1 MVHAPSIYQ
10 LFEHS
15 VPAIAQSI
23 AVALLVSLLIAWRV
37 GASVSAEGLVPDARF
52 SLRNVF
58 EIIFEYICRL
68 AEDSIGH
75 DWKRYMPLIGTLG
88 LFILIGNLLN
98 IVPGLGAPTGFIE
111 TNLAWAIVCV
121 LTSEIASMRVHGFV
135 GWAKH
140 LAPGPWWLSPLIFPI
155 ELFSHLIR
163 FFSLTIRLT
172 ANMFADHTLLSMF
185 LGGLG
190 LASAVG
196 SVISLLFPW
205 IVVGLGLFVCFVQA
219 FIFTFLTIL
228 YIGMGTEEAH

>member
-1 MVHAPSIYQ
+1 VAHAPTIYQ
-10 LFEHS
+10 LFEHA

-23 AVALLVSLLIAWRV
+23 GVALVLTLLVAWRV

-121 LTSEIASMRVHGFV
+121 LTSEIASIRVHGLG
-135 GWAKH
+135 GWLAH
-140 LAPGPWWLSPLIFPI
+140 MAPGPWWLAPLIFPI

-185 LGGLG
+185 LGGFG
-190 LASAVG
+190 AFVA
-196 SVISLLFPW
+196 ILFPW
-205 IVVGLGLFVCFVQA
+205 IVLGLGLFVCFVQA

>member
-10 LFEHS
+10 VFEHA

-23 AVALLVSLLIAWRV
+23 GLAMLLTLLVAWRV

-52 SLRNVF
+52 SLRNIF
-58 EIIFEYICRL
+58 ELIFEYICRL

-75 DWKRYMPLIGTLG
+75 DWKRFMPLIGTLG

-98 IVPGLGAPTGFIE
+98 IIPGLGAPTGFIE

-121 LTSEIASMRVHGFV
+121 LTSEIASIRVHGV
-135 GWAKH
+135 GGWLKH
-140 LAPGPWWLSPLIFPI
+140 MAPGPWWLAPLIFPI

-185 LGGLG
+185 LGGFG
-190 LASAVG
+190 AFVA
-196 SVISLLFPW
+196 IFFPW
-205 IVVGLGLFVCFVQA
+205 IVLGLGLFVCFVQA

>member
-10 LFEHS
+10 VFEHA

-23 AVALLVSLLIAWRV
+23 GLAMLLTLLVAWRV

-52 SLRNVF
+52 SLRNIF
-58 EIIFEYICRL
+58 ELIFEYICRL

-75 DWKRYMPLIGTLG
+75 DWKQFMPLIGTLG

-121 LTSEIASMRVHGFV
+121 LTSEIASIRVHGIG
-135 GWAKH
+135 GWMKH
-140 LAPGPWWLSPLIFPI
+140 LAPGPWWLAPLIFPI

-172 ANMFADHTLLSMF
+172 ANMFADHTLLTVF
-185 LGGLG
+185 LSGLG
-190 LASAVG
+190 LVSAVG
-196 SVISLLFPW
+196 YAISLVFPW
-205 IVVGLGLFVCFVQA
+205 IVLGLGLFVCFVQA